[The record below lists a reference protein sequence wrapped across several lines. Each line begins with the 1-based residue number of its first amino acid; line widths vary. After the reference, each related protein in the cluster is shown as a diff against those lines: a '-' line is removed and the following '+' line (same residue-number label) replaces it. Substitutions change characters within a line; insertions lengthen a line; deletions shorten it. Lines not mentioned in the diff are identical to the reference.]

1 VGTSLRAVV
10 VALSPLVAGAALV
23 PLVAA
28 AERLTTRPRARV
40 VDVVDTGDM
49 SARTPRAG
57 IARALSARA
66 CALKF
71 PIEIADAEARA
82 NDDDV

>member
-1 VGTSLRAVV
+1 
-10 VALSPLVAGAALV
+10 
-23 PLVAA
+23 
-28 AERLTTRPRARV
+28 
-40 VDVVDTGDM
+40 M

-71 PIEIADAEARA
+71 PIEIADADARA
-82 NDDDV
+82 NDDERDERGAGGERRKRDDDGAQRRADVSRCDFKIARVLELAWVRDRAAA

>member
-23 PLVAA
+23 PLVVA

-40 VDVVDTGDM
+40 CA
-49 SARTPRAG
+49 SAGR
-57 IARALSARA
+57 L
-66 CALKF
+66 
-71 PIEIADAEARA
+71 
-82 NDDDV
+82 